1 LKKDTQKVLL
11 VDDDPLLM
19 EVMCS
24 LLTGKG
30 YLVDKAFNGLEA
42 LEKVK
47 NQIYDHIVTDLS
59 MPVMDG
65 LTFLKEVKE
74 KNLEASVIVVS
85 GHTDMD
91 HVVKAMQLGARDYI
105 AKPFQ
110 TGDEILLTLKKV
122 EERDRLQKENTRL
135 RREVE
140 HKYTFSNI
148 VAKSTKMNS
157 IFETISK
164 IADYKTTVLITGESG
179 TGKELIAKAI
189 HYNSSR
195 RDMPL
200 VGINCG
206 GIPET
211 LLESELFGYV
221 KGAFTDAYRGKKG
234 LFEEATGGTLFLDE
248 IGEMP
253 MSLQVKLLRAV
264 QEEEIRPLGE
274 TRAVKLDVR
283 IIAATSKN
291 LREEVKNEQFRED
304 LFYRINVLTIEMP
317 PLRER
322 KEDIPLLINHFVE
335 KFNKRLGLKI
345 EKVNNDC
352 MERLLEYSWP
362 GNVRELENAIERAM
376 VLSNGKEITT
386 DFLPRELSRSGDGT
400 ASEENFSI
408 SGYSIKRNTKQMERQ
423 LISMALA
430 QTGGNKTKAAILLE
444 LSLPALLYKIKDY
457 KLEYSP
463 AAN

>member
-1 LKKDTQKVLL
+1 MENDISQVLL
-11 VDDDPLLM
+11 VDDDPLLR
-19 EVMCS
+19 EVITA
-24 LLTGKG
+24 LLAGRG
-30 YLVDKAFNGLEA
+30 YRVDTAGNGQEA

-47 NQIYDHIVTDLS
+47 GQTYDHILTDIN

-65 LTFLKEVKE
+65 LTFLKELKQKGIE
-74 KNLEASVIVVS
+74 TSVVVIS
-85 GHTDMD
+85 AHTDMD
-91 HVVKAMQLGARDYI
+91 HVVQAMQLGARDYI

-110 TGDEILLTLKKV
+110 SDDEILLTLKKV
-122 EERDRLQKENTRL
+122 EERDRLERENVRL

-140 HKYTFSNI
+140 QKYTFSNI
-148 VAKSTKMNS
+148 VAKSSKVTS
-157 IFETISK
+157 IFDTVTK
-164 IADYKTTVLITGESG
+164 IADYKTTVLVTGESG
-179 TGKELIAKAI
+179 TGKELIARAI

-195 RDMPL
+195 RDMPM

-234 LFEEATGGTLFLDE
+234 LFEEANGGTLFLDE

-253 MSLQVKLLRAV
+253 LSLQVKLLRAL
-264 QEEEIRPLGE
+264 QEEEIRPLGD

-291 LREEVKNEQFRED
+291 LRDEVKNDQFRED

-322 KEDIPLLINHFVE
+322 KEDVPLLANHFIE
-335 KFNKRLGLKI
+335 KFNKRLGLAI
-345 EKVNNDC
+345 EKMDNEC
-352 MERLLEYSWP
+352 LERLLEYSWP

-376 VLSNGKEITT
+376 VLSEGKVLTA
-386 DFLPRELSRSGDGT
+386 DNLPRELLRSGG
-400 ASEENFSI
+400 SE
-408 SGYSIKRNTKQMERQ
+408 SGDVFYLTGHSIKRNAKLLEKQ
-423 LISMALA
+423 LISMALV
-430 QTGGNKTKAAILLE
+430 QTGGNKTKAAALLE
-444 LSLPALLYKIKDY
+444 LSLPALIYKIKDY
-457 KLEYSP
+457 GTE
-463 AAN
+463 N

>member
-1 LKKDTQKVLL
+1 LKTDTLRVLL
-11 VDDDPLLM
+11 VDDDPLLL
-19 EVMCS
+19 EVMTS
-24 LLTGKG
+24 LLAGKG
-30 YLVDKAFNGLEA
+30 YRVDTAGNGREA

-47 NQIYDHIVTDLS
+47 GHAYDHIITDLS

-65 LTFLKEVKE
+65 LSFLKELKE
-74 KNLEASVIVVS
+74 RSLEASVIVVS
-85 GHTDMD
+85 AHTDME

-105 AKPFQ
+105 AKPFKSE
-110 TGDEILLTLKKV
+110 DEILLTLKKV
-122 EERDRLQKENTRL
+122 EERNRLQRENTRL
-135 RREVE
+135 RQEVE

-148 VAKSTKMNS
+148 VAKSSKMNS

-195 RDMPL
+195 KDMPL

-234 LFEEATGGTLFLDE
+234 LFEEATDGTLFLDE

-274 TRAVKLDVR
+274 TRAIKLDVR

-322 KEDIPLLINHFVE
+322 KEDIPLLINHFLE
-335 KFNKRLGLKI
+335 KFNRRLGLTI
-345 EKVNNDC
+345 DKVNSEC

-376 VLSNGKEITT
+376 VLSNGKELTT
-386 DFLPRELSRSGDGT
+386 EFLPRELNRTVGHDT
-400 ASEENFSI
+400 EDNFYLH
-408 SGYSIKRNTKQMERQ
+408 GYSVKRNTKQMERQ
-423 LISMALA
+423 LISLALT
-430 QTGGNKTKAAILLE
+430 QTGGNKTKAASLLE
-444 LSLPALLYKIKDY
+444 LSLPALLYKMKEY
-457 KLEYSP
+457 KIEYSP
-463 AAN
+463 AVN